1 MAEYAYKCSTC
12 GAKWTEHRSL
22 DRRNWKMLCIRVKCM
37 GRSIRDP
44 SGEGAKTHEPFRE
57 YPSTAMEVFHEHEK
71 LPGVEYGGDDG
82 MQPIVRSNSERRRL
96 MKLHGMK
103 ETR

>member
-1 MAEYAYKCSTC
+1 MKC
-12 GAKWTEHRSL
+12 R
-22 DRRNWKMLCIRVKCM
+22 

-44 SGEGAKTHEPFRE
+44 MGEGAKTHQPFKP
-57 YPSTAMEVFHEHEK
+57 YASMAMEVLHEHEK

-82 MQPIVRSNSERRRL
+82 MQPIVRSESERRRL